1 MVAVQA
7 LVTALT
13 LTLVLLAVRLTVEL
27 DAIELLDQE

>member
-13 LTLVLLAVRLTVEL
+13 LTLVLLAVRLTIEL
-27 DAIELLDQE
+27 DAIELVEQE